1 MTASLF
7 VKKSTSILYQ
17 LMSIIVLQN
26 CSFRWFEVNDFVGLA
41 SEFDFF
47 LVYNVLNIALI
58 HVLLTL
64 ANCIA
69 NFEISASFLE

>member
-47 LVYNVLNIALI
+47 
-58 HVLLTL
+58 
-64 ANCIA
+64 
-69 NFEISASFLE
+69 